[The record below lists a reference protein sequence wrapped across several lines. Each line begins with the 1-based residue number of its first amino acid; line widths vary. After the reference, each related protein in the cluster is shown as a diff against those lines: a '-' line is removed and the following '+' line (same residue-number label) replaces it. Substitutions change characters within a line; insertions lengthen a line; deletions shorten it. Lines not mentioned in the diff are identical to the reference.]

1 MFFQFVSAPYER
13 GSIILTN
20 NKSYGDWGTIFGDPI
35 IATAILDRLL
45 HHSTTLNIRG
55 ESYQLKE
62 RKKARAAA
70 RGSRA
75 AQARQSRSGLP
86 GGENRLLGDPRRGV
100 FSPGRYLATEASE
113 LYVVGNFQPAT

>member
-1 MFFQFVSAPYER
+1 
-13 GSIILTN
+13 
-20 NKSYGDWGTIFGDPI
+20 
-35 IATAILDRLL
+35 LL

-100 FSPGRYLATEASE
+100 FSPGRYLATPEEEVKEASE
-113 LYVVGNFQPAT
+113 LYVGGEFSTGDLRRFQPALTGKIEETVPLGHFLGGA